1 MQGHADERSV
11 AEAYYAGLVALDLD
25 AVGATLAPDV
35 SAEAPG
41 VTFES
46 REPLLGW
53 MRGFFDAFPGIEHVV
68 DRLDV
73 RDGRAVA
80 DLRVIGTHTAP
91 LASPQGSIPPTG
103 RTMELHAH
111 NEMQIEDGV
120 ITSVR
125 IAFDPGELMSQLGLA

>member
-1 MQGHADERSV
+1 MHTGADERSV
-11 AEAYYAGLVALDLD
+11 AEAYYAGLAALDLD

-35 SAEAPG
+35 RAEAPG
-41 VTFES
+41 VTFEA
-46 REPLLGW
+46 REQLLGW

-68 DRLDV
+68 DRLDAG
-73 RDGRAVA
+73 DGRAEA

-91 LASPQGSIPPTG
+91 LVGPQGSIPPTG
-103 RTMELHAH
+103 RRMELHAH
-111 NEMQIEDGV
+111 NEMEIADGA